1 MIHYVIK
8 AKYVKDYKIEITFE
22 DKKTGI
28 VDLKETIFNDK
39 RPIFQELKDKNKFSQ
54 IKVAMDSIVWQNGLD
69 LSPEFLYKMI

>member
-54 IKVAMDSIVWQNGLD
+54 IKVAMDSIAWQNGLD
-69 LSPEFLYKMI
+69 LSLEFLYKMI